1 LVPETLPGV
10 DVGVFTVIVG
20 IGVLVARTIGD
31 VVGMAVAVR
40 GKGVE
45 VVLVVVAVT
54 PLPKDST
61 NCGGWLP
68 SRDENETESV
78 LVLTST
84 KL

>member
-1 LVPETLPGV
+1 M
-10 DVGVFTVIVG
+10 
-20 IGVLVARTIGD
+20 ARTIGD
-31 VVGMAVAVR
+31 VVGMTVAVR
-40 GKGVE
+40 GRGVPVGTVVGEE
-45 VVLVVVAVT
+45 VVFGVVAVA

-78 LVLTST
+78 LVLMST